1 MEILKDLKDIGKHLW
16 KVILCVGII
25 VTLLVGIWAI
35 DTRYVIR
42 ELFEIAQAS
51 DVKAR
56 EAIQVQFMKSGA
68 LDRLFY
74 WQRVLLDLKV
84 RREQNPSDRNI
95 QEGIN
100 EAQRQINAIQVELKE
115 IQKLK

>member
-1 MEILKDLKDIGKHLW
+1 MKFLKDFWKGIVVVGAIIALIG
-16 KVILCVGII
+16 
-25 VTLLVGIWAI
+25 GIWAI
-35 DTRYVIR
+35 DARYVIR

-74 WQRVLLDLKV
+74 WQRMLMDLKV
-84 RREQNPSDRNI
+84 RREQNPNDKCT
-95 QEGIN
+95 QEGIE
-100 EAQRQINAIQVELKE
+100 EAQSQINTIQVELKDL
-115 IQKLK
+115 QKLK

>member
-1 MEILKDLKDIGKHLW
+1 MRFLRDFWKGIVVVGAVIALIG
-16 KVILCVGII
+16 
-25 VTLLVGIWAI
+25 GIWAF

-74 WQRVLLDLKV
+74 WQRILMDLKV
-84 RREQNPSDRNI
+84 RREQNPNDRNI
-95 QEGIN
+95 QEGIIN
-100 EAQRQINAIQVELKE
+100 TQGQINAIQVELKE

>member
-1 MEILKDLKDIGKHLW
+1 MKFLKDFWKGIVVTGAVIALIG
-16 KVILCVGII
+16 
-25 VTLLVGIWAI
+25 GIWAF

-74 WQRVLLDLKV
+74 WQRMLMDLKV
-84 RREQNPSDRNI
+84 RREQNPNDKCV
-95 QEGIN
+95 QEGI
-100 EAQRQINAIQVELKE
+100 EETQRQINTIQEELKDL
-115 IQKLK
+115 QKLK

>member
-1 MEILKDLKDIGKHLW
+1 MKFLKDFWKGIVIVIG
-16 KVILCVGII
+16 ILALIG
-25 VTLLVGIWAI
+25 GIWAF
-35 DTRYVIR
+35 DSRYVIR

-74 WQRVLLDLKV
+74 WQRVLMDLKV
-84 RREQNPSDRNI
+84 RREQNPNDKHI
-95 QEGIN
+95 QEGIVN
-100 EAQRQINAIQVELKE
+100 AQSQINAIQVELKE